1 MQQQT
6 VEEIVNDKKQSNPVL
21 LKELANRGID
31 NSKPRDIDHTLLAF
45 SESDEIAACD
55 ELEKMGFSVK
65 TVDDDDD
72 DDGEGL
78 GLGDDDDD
86 VDDVG
91 LDDDDDDEEDHF
103 VIEAT
108 IYQSP
113 TEAASE
119 EFVTKL
125 AALCVKHNLE
135 YDGWGT
141 SLDQ

>member
-1 MQQQT
+1 LQSQT
-6 VEEIVNDKKQSNPVL
+6 VEEIVNDKKQSNPTL
-21 LKELANRGID
+21 LKELAKRGID
-31 NSKPRDIDHTLLAF
+31 NSKPRDIDHTLLAL

-65 TVDDDDD
+65 TVDAEDE

-78 GLGDDDDD
+78 GLGDVDDDS
-86 VDDVG
+86 DDE
-91 LDDDDDDEEDHF
+91 LDDDDDDDEDYF

-113 TEAASE
+113 EEAASE
-119 EFVTKL
+119 EFVTKI
-125 AALCVKHNLE
+125 ATLCVKHNLE